1 MACKIVQCG
10 YMSGDTFAAAA
21 LLAVDPGVEII
32 LVKDTKATGQYA
44 DKTKHILKIYT
55 ESGVV
60 GRVKLL
66 DISGSKVT
74 IEDLWKSVSKAYKDG
89 YSLPDMRSADALVNY
104 QLQLCHSFE
113 PKRAWPRSITAVTGL
128 LANIW
133 ESNPEAARAAVAR
146 AWKVGKLP
154 PEQQRALFDYMNQ
167 VFAKTN
173 VNMRKN
179 IVVLWSRKSGKRGGA
194 HLELDSS
201 YKGIRQLAWN
211 FAEVDKRSTV
221 LLAGDESNFKMEQYA
236 RNELQIVNVTNMW
249 DAPVWKDVFGD
260 ATFLA
265 QFAFYKYLA
274 IDYNVVHVGMRSGML
289 EAMALLGMQTFYL
302 EGHGSGSGE
311 RMLAFSHAGITYTR
325 VQIEDAPSLTGRIS
339 ESQKLF
345 TKESVDQAVARLAK
359 ANKERSG
366 FQRNFAGHNVK
377 DTDTDWAAKNYAK
390 AKLLGKA
397 LDDQSYN
404 RGRHWDN
411 MAGDMRAKRGFT
423 NDSVDRIVKLVTGTF
438 T

>member
-21 LLAVDPGVEII
+21 LLAADPDVKII

-60 GRVKLL
+60 DRVKML

-74 IEDLWKSVSKAYKDG
+74 IEGLWKNVSKAYKEG
-89 YSLPDMRSADALVNY
+89 YALPDIRSADALVKY
-104 QLQLCHSFE
+104 QVQLCDSFA

-133 ESNPEAARAAVAR
+133 ESNPEATRAAVAQ

-154 PEQQRALFDYMNQ
+154 PEQQKALFGYMDE

-201 YKGIRQLAWN
+201 YKGIRQLAWK

-221 LLAGDESNFKMEQYA
+221 LLAGDESNFKMEEYA
-236 RNELQIVNVTNMW
+236 RREVQIVNVTNMW
-249 DAPVWKDVFGD
+249 DAQVWKEVFGN

-345 TKESVDQAVARLAK
+345 TKESVDRAVARLAE
-359 ANKERSG
+359 ANKKRPG
-366 FQRNFAGHNVK
+366 FQQNFAGRDVK
-377 DTDTDWAAKNYAK
+377 KADTDWAAKNYAK
-390 AKLLGKA
+390 AKLLGET
-397 LDDQSYN
+397 LDDRRYDFK
-404 RGRHWDN
+404 GHWDEL
-411 MAGDMRAKRGFT
+411 AGDMRAKRGFT

-438 T
+438 A